1 MFATLVF
8 CFFCGSVSEWFVKL
22 HVTNAPVTD
31 LVCSK
36 HFTKEDY
43 IQLVLNDFKSCSVAS
58 TSIDGSLCVHD
69 SPICLVFAYISFIML
84 HDHEKN

>member
-1 MFATLVF
+1 M
-8 CFFCGSVSEWFVKL
+8 KL

-43 IQLVLNDFKSCSVAS
+43 IQLVLSNIKSCSVAS
-58 TSIDGSLCVHD
+58 TSIDGSLCVHGLSD
-69 SPICLVFAYISFIML
+69 MPRVCI
-84 HDHEKN
+84 

>member
-1 MFATLVF
+1 M
-8 CFFCGSVSEWFVKL
+8 KL
-22 HVTNAPVTD
+22 HVTNTSVMD

-58 TSIDGSLCVHD
+58 TSIDGSLCVHGLSNMPRACIYLMCYVLND
-69 SPICLVFAYISFIML
+69 YQ
-84 HDHEKN
+84 KN

>member
-1 MFATLVF
+1 M
-8 CFFCGSVSEWFVKL
+8 KI
-22 HVTNAPVTD
+22 HVTNAPDAD

-58 TSIDGSLCVHD
+58 TSIDGSLCVHGL
-69 SPICLVFAYISFIML
+69 SNMPCV
-84 HDHEKN
+84 